1 MEQQHSQATHLSLV
15 DSLDEEVIKRHA
27 YLAGIFEHLPI
38 YGSEAFWS
46 AIETPSM
53 KSALP
58 LEVLVKCL
66 RSAVSRGDVEGRNR
80 IATIIIRHI
89 QVSNEFWVRRVLNTL
104 SLRVEEQ
111 QAFFNDLYADLCE
124 HLMRMLIDPTRL
136 FWEENFQHCLRFE
149 RKHVYHAFM
158 VREGRWQH
166 SPGKLP
172 ERIPRKHIDSLDTM
186 VVHAGDETIEFE
198 VDDEQARR
206 ALLAVEYAEIPH
218 LVLHLPEKLRAVV
231 WLIFWE
237 GRTETDTARI
247 LGVSDRTVRKR
258 RHEAMELLR
267 EALHTRREEW
277 L

>member
-1 MEQQHSQATHLSLV
+1 VEQQHSQAADLSLV
-15 DSLDEEVIKRHA
+15 DSLDEEVIKRRA

-46 AIETPSM
+46 AVETPSM

-66 RSAVSRGDVEGRNR
+66 RSLVTKGDIEGRNR
-80 IATIIIRHI
+80 ILTVIIRHI
-89 QVSNEFWVRRVLNTL
+89 QVSNEYWLRSVLNTL

-111 QAFFNDLYADLCE
+111 QAFFSDLYADLCE
-124 HLMRMLIDPTRL
+124 HLIRMLIDPTRI

-166 SPGKLP
+166 SPDKLP

-186 VVHAGDETIEFE
+186 LVHAGDETMAFE
-198 VDDEQARR
+198 MDDEGAQR
-206 ALLAVEYAEIPH
+206 ALLTVEYAEIPR
-218 LVLHLPEKLRAVV
+218 LVLRLPEKLQAVV

-247 LGVSDRTVRKR
+247 LEVSDRTVRKR
-258 RHEAMELLR
+258 KHEALELLR
-267 EALHTRREEW
+267 EELHTRRDEW